1 MKVTYVKSDPG
12 CSMSALL
19 GIIIISE
26 DLANLLTPR
35 SIVRSSVFVP
45 SLVEDKADCTLAK

>member
-19 GIIIISE
+19 GIIISE

-45 SLVEDKADCTLAK
+45 SLVEDKADCALGK